1 MGFDTYNGKP
11 GVQAPVSATP
21 KEVFY
26 AGRERAQFI
35 PVPVTV
41 DGTRTKD
48 ATNTP
53 YVWQVN
59 AGQLMGKVTSGGK
72 YASSVLGLTTAASLA
87 SATTVTVGLATA
99 VEIVRRIG
107 ASGTFKL
114 VGPPTAAGTNAVT
127 TVTFS
132 AVNVGTG
139 AITCSA
145 ITPAVVSGALISPTD
160 GSEVI
165 TTVVCDP
172 YGIKTVDMYN
182 TVNVDVF
189 AAQLLNGGGV
199 INVGQIT
206 NYPADTSI
214 RTYIKNA
221 LRTACAGVTFSD
233 DF

>member
-11 GVQAPVSATP
+11 GVMAPVSATP

-26 AGRERAQFI
+26 SGRERAQFI
-35 PVPVTV
+35 PVPVTI

-48 ATNTP
+48 ALNTP

-59 AGQLMGKVTSGGK
+59 AGHLMGKVTSGGK
-72 YASSVLGLTTAASLA
+72 YASSVLGVTTAAVTA
-87 SATTVTVGLATA
+87 SATQVTVSVATA
-99 VEIVRRIG
+99 TEIVRRIG
-107 ASGTFKL
+107 TSGTFKL
-114 VGPPTAAGTNAVT
+114 VGPPTAAGTNATT

-132 AVNVGTG
+132 AVNLGTG
-139 AITCSA
+139 VITCSA
-145 ITPAVVSGALISPTD
+145 ITPAIVVGALVSPTD
-160 GSEVI
+160 GSEII
-165 TTVVCDP
+165 TTLVCDP

-182 TVNVDVF
+182 TTNVDVF

-206 NYPADTSI
+206 NYPADASI
-214 RTYIKNA
+214 KAYVKAA
-221 LRTACAGVTFSD
+221 LRATCAGVTFSD